1 MRVINLDQDFK
12 PYESLGE
19 LFVKK
24 FTFPSGIEPHI
35 NVDGLDIKGIYK
47 KQDVIITHRIKS
59 MTDVFEILL
68 TVDALRRN
76 YENEIGGM
84 NLFIPYFPFSR
95 QDRECTKGDPFSLE
109 VFLKILSICNFDS
122 IVTLDL
128 HSEVLYNRPS
138 KKDLKEMFLEVLY
151 NRTSEEDFKKMF
163 LENIPLPKN
172 KIDSIFN
179 NLNLF
184 RFTGHNFN
192 GINENYLIISP
203 DEGSR
208 SRCELFAQCEK
219 EVVCFS
225 KVRDPKTGKL
235 LSFECETK
243 DFEGKDC
250 VIVDDICSKGGTF
263 MGVAKILKERNAG
276 KVILVVSHYEGI
288 ADEQALKDS
297 GINKVYKTN
306 SMNDYESD
314 FVKNIKI
321 KLIRQ

>member
-12 PYESLGE
+12 PYGSLGE

-109 VFLKILSICNFDS
+109 VFSNIINLCEFDNVLTIDIHSEKSKKYVKRLKSLNPFNFNEWHDSPFAFLEICCSKNINFD
-122 IVTLDL
+122 
-128 HSEVLYNRPS
+128 R
-138 KKDLKEMFLEVLY
+138 
-151 NRTSEEDFKKMF
+151 
-163 LENIPLPKN
+163 
-172 KIDSIFN
+172 
-179 NLNLF
+179 NLCVV
-184 RFTGHNFN
+184 
-192 GINENYLIISP
+192 SP
-203 DEGSR
+203 DKGSIKR
-208 SRCELFAQCEK
+208 AKSLSEDDLIFFEK
-219 EVVCFS
+219 TRE
-225 KVRDPKTGKL
+225 PKTGKL
-235 LSFECETK
+235 LNFECETK

-250 VIVDDICSKGGTF
+250 IIVDDICSKGGTF
-263 MGVAKILKERNAG
+263 MGIAKILKERNAG
-276 KVILVVSHYEGI
+276 KLILIVSHYEGC

-314 FVKNIKI
+314 FVENIKI
-321 KLIRQ
+321 KLI